1 MPHPILASP
10 QAKTLT
16 VEQVRDLHRSLQSQI
31 LRLISEFETSTSIQ
45 VEGIVVHHITQ
56 VAFLQQVQAVTV
68 TARL

>member
-1 MPHPILASP
+1 MTLPLHASP

-16 VEQVRDLHRSLQSQI
+16 VEQVRELHKTLQSQI